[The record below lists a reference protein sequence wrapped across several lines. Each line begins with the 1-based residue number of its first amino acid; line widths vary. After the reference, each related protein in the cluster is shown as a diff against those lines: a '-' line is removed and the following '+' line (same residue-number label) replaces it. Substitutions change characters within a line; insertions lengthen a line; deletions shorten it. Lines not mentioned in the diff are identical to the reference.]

1 VHRTADEL
9 GRAFPGVPV
18 VVSRP
23 GRDLPRIGRRPAI
36 VLATAGV
43 EPPVTPDGLPDGGE
57 GDTSPPAGYAAGV
70 LLDGDL
76 ILSRPDLRAGEEAL
90 RRWLAASALV
100 VPASS
105 GGAVVICADPGAPA
119 VQALVR
125 GDPASFAAREL
136 AERVELGLPPAS
148 VTASLVGQRSAVD
161 ALLAAADA
169 DLNAVP
175 GGVETLGPIVLEPEP
190 VRDDA
195 DLVLPVEEPRIRMV
209 LRAAPSSSAAMARA
223 LKVAAVARSARKDRT
238 PVRIQIDPRDL
249 G

>member
-1 VHRTADEL
+1 
-9 GRAFPGVPV
+9 
-18 VVSRP
+18 
-23 GRDLPRIGRRPAI
+23 

-43 EPPVTPDGLPDGGE
+43 EPPVTPDGQHDDRAGDLDGGL
-57 GDTSPPAGYAAGV
+57 DDARDADLGYAAAV

-90 RRWLAASALV
+90 RRWLAASSLV
-100 VPASS
+100 VPATS
-105 GGAVVICADPGAPA
+105 GGAVVVCADPAAPA
-119 VQALVR
+119 VQAFVR

-136 AERVELGLPPAS
+136 AERVELGLPPARA
-148 VTASLVGQRSAVD
+148 TASLVGQRSAVD
-161 ALLAAADA
+161 ALLAAADG
-169 DLNAVP
+169 DLSAVP

-190 VRDDA
+190 VREDA

-209 LRAAPSSSAAMARA
+209 LRAAPASGAALARA